1 MRQDGGSVTPWEAE
15 VLVES
20 VETVVF
26 RVHVRA
32 VKIPPISPHGA
43 PMGVY
48 SLVLVLMGL
57 RLAPQVMEYRGLA
70 EGLAERAE

>member
-15 VLVES
+15 VLVEP

-43 PMGVY
+43 PMGGKAVF
-48 SLVLVLMGL
+48 VLVLLGL
-57 RLAPQVMEYRGLA
+57 
-70 EGLAERAE
+70 